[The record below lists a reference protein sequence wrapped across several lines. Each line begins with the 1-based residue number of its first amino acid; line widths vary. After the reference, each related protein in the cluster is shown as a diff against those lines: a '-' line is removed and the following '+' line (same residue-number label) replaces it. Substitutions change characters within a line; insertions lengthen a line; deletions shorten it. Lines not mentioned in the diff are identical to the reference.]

1 MGIVSIVRQQTTATK
16 TAKPRKTRPYPK
28 QVHPEVQ
35 PLTRSLK
42 ALLLALLLP
51 LALLGGCATNNPRD
65 PLEPMNRA
73 IYGFNDGV
81 DTAIIRPVAEGY
93 RAILPAPVRT
103 GVSNVF
109 ANIND
114 VLIALNN
121 LLQGKVVNAVS
132 DVGRVLVNT
141 TIGIGG
147 IFDVATNIGLEK
159 HNEDFGQTLG
169 WWGIGDGPYLVIPI
183 RGPSNLRDAVGRFVD
198 QRIDPIT
205 YVRSMR
211 LRNMLWGLRAL
222 NQRADLLDTSKIL
235 ETAALDQYEFVRD
248 AYLQRRRNLVY
259 DGAPPRE
266 KDDGAMTDP
275 PQRARAPRTP
285 YPDAPEAGSTFLGS
299 TILNTRADDWTPARA
314 AMLESTATP
323 LALAQLQ
330 PPQSPFGALPPVAV
344 MPEATPAAPAVE
356 PKADAAPQP
365 AAAEETTPADN

>member
-1 MGIVSIVRQQTTATK
+1 MQF
-16 TAKPRKTRPYPK
+16 
-28 QVHPEVQ
+28 HPEVQ

-365 AAAEETTPADN
+365 AAAVETTPADN